1 MHRNVKPANLLV
13 DNDTCA
19 VKVVGVGLARL
30 EQPHDEFRT
39 EDGHRGMG
47 TLDYMVP
54 EQMMD
59 STKVECRAA
68 IPSLQDVRAD
78 IPIAWDVVF
87 QRMVAKRPE
96 DRFESMADVDS
107 QLKYI

>member
-1 MHRNVKPANLLV
+1 M
-13 DNDTCA
+13 DNDTGA

-39 EDGHRGMG
+39 EDG
-47 TLDYMVP
+47 P

-96 DRFESMADVDS
+96 DRFESMADIDA